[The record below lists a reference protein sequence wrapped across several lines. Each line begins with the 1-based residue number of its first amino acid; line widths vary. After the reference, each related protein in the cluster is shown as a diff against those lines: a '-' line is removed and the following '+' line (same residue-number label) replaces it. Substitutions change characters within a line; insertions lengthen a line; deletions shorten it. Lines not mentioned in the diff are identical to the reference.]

1 MLFVFIALWTV
12 ASIVWLSDPGSAVNR
27 RLGALAF
34 SGGAGALAA
43 LLDLSWLPYAIEQG
57 AGQSVQ
63 LLLYRLQ
70 AFSSVFSY
78 YFVPYFFLLFA
89 ISYRSIRL
97 KRGLALSLP
106 WILLIPIVLC
116 TLFTPPYNTMHPI
129 TFTIVVWWAVPY
141 IAAGAYLV
149 LSKRV
154 PPAAM
159 ARTHWMVCFAVL
171 PPVLFA
177 MAMNY
182 ILPSLGMLRMWVYN
196 TWIVGLGTLVFVLG
210 LFTYGF
216 MGIRILIDRKRY
228 DSTLRAVTSGTA
240 MLNHAIK
247 NDAGKLRLF
256 GEKMKRYAIQTEQE
270 ELLADVEAV
279 LSASRHMEE
288 MVARVHKRTEDLTLR
303 PERADLAEAVEEA
316 LRALEPSLGAVEL
329 QVFMK
334 RGWLCSFDR
343 AQTAEAVTNIA
354 MNAIEAMNRQGK
366 LTVALTETKRELI
379 LEIADTGPGMD
390 RTLRMNA
397 FDPFYTTKRTGH
409 NFGLGLPYALHVMR
423 KHKGTLHMRSKKGE
437 GTTFYLSFPKLALQ
451 AEYEHTRTEERMR

>member
-57 AGQSVQ
+57 AKPSVQ

-89 ISYRSIRL
+89 IAYRGIRL
-97 KRGLALSLP
+97 KRAYALSLP
-106 WILLIPIVLC
+106 WLLLIPIVLC
-116 TLFTPPYNTMHPI
+116 TLFTPAYNTLHPI

-141 IAAGAYLV
+141 IIAGAYLV

-159 ARTHWMVCFAVL
+159 ARTHWLVCFAVL

-256 GEKMKRYAIQTEQE
+256 GEKMKRYAIQTSQE

-288 MVARVHKRTEDLTLR
+288 MVARVHRRTEDLTLR
-303 PERADLAEAVEEA
+303 PERVDLAVVVEEA
-316 LRALEPSLGAVEL
+316 LRALEPSLGAIQL
-329 QVFMK
+329 QVSMA
-334 RGWLCSFDR
+334 RGWICSIDR

-354 MNAIEAMNRQGK
+354 MNAIEAMNGQGK
-366 LTVALTETKRELI
+366 LTVILTETKRELI
-379 LEIADTGPGMD
+379 LELADTGPGMD
-390 RTLRMNA
+390 RTLRMNV

-423 KHKGTLHMRSKKGE
+423 KHKGTLQVRSKKGE
-437 GTTFYLSFPKLALQ
+437 GTSFYLSFPKQALQ
-451 AEYEHTRTEERMR
+451 AEYHPIRTEERMR

>member
-1 MLFVFIALWTV
+1 MLFVFFALWTV

-43 LLDLSWLPYAIEQG
+43 LLDLSWVPYAIEQG
-57 AGQSVQ
+57 AGQGIQ
-63 LLLYRLQ
+63 RLLYRLQ

-78 YFVPYFFLLFA
+78 YFVPYYFLLFA
-89 ISYRSIRL
+89 ISYR
-97 KRGLALSLP
+97 GLALKRVYARTLP
-106 WILLIPIVLC
+106 WLLLIPIVLC
-116 TLFTPPYNTMHPI
+116 TLFTPGYNTYHPI
-129 TFTIVVWWAVPY
+129 TFNIVVWWAVPY
-141 IAAGAYLV
+141 IAAGACLV

-154 PPAAM
+154 PPTAI
-159 ARTHWMVCFAVL
+159 ARTHWLVCFAVL

-177 MAMNY
+177 MVLNY
-182 ILPSLGMLRMWVYN
+182 IMPSVGMLRMWVYN
-196 TWIVGLGTLVFVLG
+196 TWIVGLGTIVFVLG

-256 GEKMKRYAIQTEQE
+256 GEKMKRYAIQTSQE

-288 MVARVHKRTEDLTLR
+288 MVGRVHRRTEDLQLR
-303 PERADLAEAVEEA
+303 PERGDLAEVVEDA
-316 LRALEPSLGAVEL
+316 LRALEPSLGAIQLHVS
-329 QVFMK
+329 MA
-334 RGWLCSFDR
+334 RGWICTIDR

-354 MNAIEAMNRQGK
+354 MNAIEAMNGQGV
-366 LTVALTETKRELI
+366 LTVTLTETKRELI
-379 LEIADTGPGMD
+379 LELTDTGPGMD
-390 RTLRMNA
+390 RKLRMSA

-409 NFGLGLPYALHVMR
+409 NFGLGLPYTLHVMR
-423 KHKGTLHMRSKKGE
+423 KHKGTLQMRSKKGE
-437 GTTFYLSFPKLALQ
+437 GTSFYFSFPKKALQ
-451 AEYEHTRTEERMR
+451 AEYHPARTEERIQ

>member
-27 RLGALAF
+27 RLSALAF

-43 LLDLSWLPYAIEQG
+43 LLDLSWLPYAVEQG

-89 ISYRSIRL
+89 ISYRGIRL
-97 KRGLALSLP
+97 KRALALSLP
-106 WILLIPIVLC
+106 WLLLIPIVLC
-116 TLFTPPYNTMHPI
+116 TLFTPPYNTLHPI

-141 IAAGAYLV
+141 IAAGAFLI

-159 ARTHWMVCFAVL
+159 ARTHWMVSFAVL

-177 MAMNY
+177 MVMNY

-256 GEKMKRYAIQTEQE
+256 GEKMKRYAIQTKQE

-288 MVARVHKRTEDLTLR
+288 MVARVHRRTEDLTLR

-316 LRALEPSLGAVEL
+316 LRALEPSLGAIEL
-329 QVFMK
+329 HVYMQ

-366 LTVALTETKRELI
+366 LTVTLTETKRELI

-437 GTTFYLSFPKLALQ
+437 GTTFYLSFPKQALQ
-451 AEYEHTRTEERMR
+451 AEYEHTQAEERMR